1 MVIFPCR
8 HHVRKFQ
15 LFKVSYLLKT
25 YSEELILNI
34 IAVYYRV
41 TELTSFTKKLT
52 LNESKREGMVAN
64 SDYERGD
71 H

>member
-1 MVIFPCR
+1 M
-8 HHVRKFQ
+8 RKFQ

-41 TELTSFTKKLT
+41 KELTSFTKKLT
-52 LNESKREGMVAN
+52 LNESKCEGMVAN